1 MIRKCDGNDL
11 SRGWAMHVKL
21 VHCAIVALLS
31 STISV
36 AQNGDA
42 TNGPAPAQSAA
53 TQSTSASAPANIP
66 PPTPQEQQETQ
77 QDLKDIHFDFD
88 RSDLRS
94 EDRGV
99 LQSDADWLKAHPDVF
114 VTIEGDADDR
124 GDIVYNVALS
134 DKRAKTAL
142 DAIVAMGVPAD
153 RVVFA
158 TGWGKLYPVC
168 GQDDEQCWSQNRRAH
183 FTLWGESGQNQIGQ
197 NVPPSGLPA
206 TR

>member
-1 MIRKCDGNDL
+1 MRVTLICCGL
-11 SRGWAMHVKL
+11 L
-21 VHCAIVALLS
+21 ILS
-31 STISV
+31 STLLYS
-36 AQNGDA
+36 QSPSQDNE
-42 TNGPAPAQSAA
+42 SAA
-53 TQSTSASAPANIP
+53 NAAKVAA
-66 PPTPQEQQETQ
+66 PTPQEQQQ
-77 QDLKDIHFDFD
+77 VQSDLKDIYFDFN
-88 RSDLRS
+88 RFDLRPDDQS
-94 EDRGV
+94 K